1 MKIEKNVFTK
11 VLGLV
16 LSAGKNDQNKLLYQI
31 DPNWF
36 NIRFHKDIIEA
47 MLKVS
52 ETEHIDIL
60 NLVQWLRDNNRLHEN
75 YAYQISTLQNEVG
88 TVELLNP
95 NAIFNDCYY
104 FYSVRQINLMVQNV
118 NSELLKDSPNS
129 QNILKE
135 IERGKEV
142 LTLDNTSY
150 EQDNKLSIEKVLELH
165 EKAKMG
171 ISIGVDLG
179 WNNVKQYINLE
190 DDDVMIVGGRPA
202 MGKTAWAIS
211 LIRNIVFDQG
221 KSLIFFSLEMSKER
235 IIRRIISLILDI
247 DSNNIKFGKCT
258 EIDIRRIIEL
268 KNDPVWNKLH
278 ILDGSHSVND
288 IQREVL
294 KISGSEKIDLIV
306 VDYLQKIL
314 AEKNDSRYQEVT
326 KISNGIKRLVMSVRI
341 PIIALAQLS
350 RDVARSGKRPSLP
363 DLKESGEI
371 EQDASIVSF
380 LHRPEYYGEMTD
392 ENGNSTEGLGEFIIA
407 KNRDGMI
414 GIEKMDVNLA
424 TSDWSEYQYKQPKNF
439 NHNTLNNYY
448 EKD

>member
-16 LSAGKNDQNKLLYQI
+16 LSAGKKEQNKLLYQI

-36 NIRFHKDIIEA
+36 NIRFHKDILEA

-104 FYSVRQINLMVQNV
+104 FYSVRQINLMVKNV
-118 NSELLKDSPNS
+118 NNELLKDSPNS

-135 IERGKEV
+135 IERGKDV
-142 LTLDNTSY
+142 LTLDHTSY
-150 EQDNKLSIEKVLELH
+150 EQDNQISIEKVLDLH

-171 ISIGVDLG
+171 LSIGVDLG
-179 WNNVKQYINLE
+179 WGNIKKYVNLE
-190 DDDVMIVGGRPA
+190 DDDVMVVGGRPA
-202 MGKTAWAIS
+202 MGKTAWAVS
-211 LIRNIVFDQG
+211 LIRNIIFDQG

-247 DSNNIKFGKCT
+247 DSNKIKFGECT
-258 EIDIRRIIEL
+258 VNQIERITEL
-268 KNDPVWNKLH
+268 KNDPVWDKLH

-306 VDYLQKIL
+306 VDYLQKIM

-341 PIIALAQLS
+341 PIICLAQLS

-414 GIEKMDVNLA
+414 GIEKMDVNLS
-424 TSDWSEYQYKQPKNF
+424 TSDWSEYQYKEPKNF
-439 NHNTLNNYY
+439 NHNDLNSYT
-448 EKD
+448 EEF

>member
-1 MKIEKNVFTK
+1 MKIEKNVFSK

-36 NIRFHKDIIEA
+36 NIRFHKDCYDA

-60 NLVQWLRDNNRLHEN
+60 NLVQWLRDNNRLHDE
-75 YAYQISTLQNEVG
+75 YAYKISTLQNEVG

-118 NSELLKDSPNS
+118 NNELLKDSPNS
-129 QNILKE
+129 QIILKE

-142 LTLDNTSY
+142 LTLDHNSY
-150 EQDNKLSIEKVLELH
+150 EEDNKLSIQKVLDLH
-165 EKAKMG
+165 EKAKNG
-171 ISIGVDLG
+171 LSIGVDLG
-179 WNNVKQYINLE
+179 WDNVKRYINLE
-190 DDDVMIVGGRPA
+190 DDDVMICGGRPA

-211 LIRNIVFDQG
+211 LIRNIVFDQE

-235 IIRRIISLILDI
+235 IMRRIISLILDI
-247 DSNNIKFGKCT
+247 DSNKIKFGECSPS
-258 EIDIRRIIEL
+258 EINKINKL
-268 KNDPVWNKLH
+268 KSDKRWDKLH

-341 PIIALAQLS
+341 PIIALAQLN

-371 EQDASIVSF
+371 EQDASIVTF

-392 ENGNSTEGLGEFIIA
+392 ENGTSTQGLGEFIIA

-414 GIEKMDVNLA
+414 GIEKMDVNLS
-424 TSDWSEYQYKQPKNF
+424 TSNWSEYTIKPKKTF
-439 NHNTLNNYY
+439 DVHSVQNYY
-448 EKD
+448 DPS